1 MADWTEKQ
9 HNQAVKTM
17 AVVCEVTGSQL
28 SEAAIAMVV
37 RQVQRYPF
45 DAVIRALERCANE
58 CKRGLTLA
66 DIVER
71 IDDGRPSVE
80 EAWARVPKDEYS
92 AAVMC
97 DEMLIAWGAAS
108 QLYASGDHVAA
119 RMAFKEVYE
128 REIRNARAAGEPAKW
143 ILSAGWDRMA
153 TEAAALDGVK
163 AGQITFDHATQ
174 LLAPE
179 AQDRLAAS
187 LGIKALPAPES
198 NTHQLAAVK
207 ELVDKLSIDSKRA

>member
-1 MADWTEKQ
+1 MAWNEQQ
-9 HNQAVKTM
+9 HNSAVKTM

-28 SEAAIAMVV
+28 SDAAIAMIV
-37 RQVQRYPF
+37 RQLQRYPF
-45 DAVIRALERCANE
+45 EAVIRSLERCANE

-97 DEMLIAWGAAS
+97 DEMLVAWGAAS
-108 QLYASGDHVAA
+108 SLFASGDHVAA

-128 REIRNARAAGEPAKW
+128 RQIRNARAKGEPATW
-143 ILSAGWDRMA
+143 ILSAGWDRTA
-153 TEAAALDGVK
+153 TEAAALEGVK
-163 AGQITFDHATQ
+163 AGQITFEHAAQ
-174 LLAPE
+174 LLMPD
-179 AQDRLAAS
+179 AQDRLSAS
-187 LGIKALPAPES
+187 LGMKALPAPES
-198 NTHQLAAVK
+198 NQVHLEAVK
-207 ELVDKLSIDSKRA
+207 ELVEKLSTGIKA